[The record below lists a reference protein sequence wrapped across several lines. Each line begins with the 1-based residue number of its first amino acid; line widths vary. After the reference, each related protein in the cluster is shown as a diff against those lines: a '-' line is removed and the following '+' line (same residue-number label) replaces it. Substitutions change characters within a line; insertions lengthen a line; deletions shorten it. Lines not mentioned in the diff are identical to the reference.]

1 MPPNMEFLGK
11 LRITRLYLLQL
22 IDEEPE
28 QFNRECLEVALK
40 VIDKEIVIAEF
51 KRYEEGI
58 TS

>member
-11 LRITRLYLLQL
+11 LRITRLYLMDLM
-22 IDEEPE
+22 DKEPD

-40 VIDKEIVIAEF
+40 VIGKEIVLAEF
-51 KRYEEGI
+51 KRYEEGK